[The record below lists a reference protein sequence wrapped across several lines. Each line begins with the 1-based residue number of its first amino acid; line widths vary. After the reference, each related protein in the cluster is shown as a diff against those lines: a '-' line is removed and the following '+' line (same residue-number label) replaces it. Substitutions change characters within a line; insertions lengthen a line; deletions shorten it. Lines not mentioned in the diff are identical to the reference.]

1 MAVLVFNSRLETFQ
15 KIRGQRVKWVVV
27 ALVLLVGWE
36 VGWWLTGIRPMS
48 SGRLKALLEGEE
60 GRRPQ
65 VIDVRTRAEFGWLHI
80 PGAVSHPDLLS
91 NPEAF
96 SAKSKEDHLV
106 FVCFSGHRAPVAAY
120 RLKKLGHENLSYLSW
135 GMLAWMLSGGGTVG
149 GEGGR

>member
-1 MAVLVFNSRLETFQ
+1 L
-15 KIRGQRVKWVVV
+15 KWVVA

-48 SGRLKALLEGEE
+48 PGRLKDLLQGGEE

-65 VIDVRTRAEFGWLHI
+65 VIDVRTSAEFHWLHI
-80 PGAVSHPDLLS
+80 PGAVNYPDLLS
-91 NPEAF
+91 NPGAF
-96 SAKSKEDHLV
+96 SAKSKGDHLV

-135 GMLAWMLSGGGTVG
+135 GMLAWMLSGGGTAG
-149 GEGGR
+149 GGGGR